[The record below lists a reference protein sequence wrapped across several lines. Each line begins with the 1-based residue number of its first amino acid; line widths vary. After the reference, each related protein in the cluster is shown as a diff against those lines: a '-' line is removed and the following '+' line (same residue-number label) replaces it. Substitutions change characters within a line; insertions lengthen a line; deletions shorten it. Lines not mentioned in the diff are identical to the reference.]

1 MSNKQLKT
9 IELIEDES
17 GELILPLDDEIFADL
32 DWNVGDTVKW
42 TDNGDGS
49 WTITKVEGVN
59 NVDA

>member
-1 MSNKQLKT
+1 MPQMKT
-9 IELIEDES
+9 IELIEDEN

-32 DWNVGDTVKW
+32 DWKVGDTVKW